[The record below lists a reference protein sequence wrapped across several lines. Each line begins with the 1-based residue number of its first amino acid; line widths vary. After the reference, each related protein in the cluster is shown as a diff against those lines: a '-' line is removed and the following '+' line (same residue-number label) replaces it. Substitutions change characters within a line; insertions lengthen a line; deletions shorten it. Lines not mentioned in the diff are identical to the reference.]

1 MESSRRPDLDRYIAQ
16 TESGELTW
24 IGQGT
29 AYKTHDE
36 DETLTLRRDN
46 RDIVLTMK
54 LDLVLTPA
62 SLWSSYTD
70 ESEREKWGRLMALV
84 ETRAD

>member
-1 MESSRRPDLDRYIAQ
+1 MEVRGRPDLDRYIAE

-29 AYKTHDE
+29 AYKTRDG

-46 RDIVLTMK
+46 RDIVLTTK
-54 LDLVLTPA
+54 LDLVITPA

-84 ETRAD
+84 EVRAD